1 MSAGCWARASR
12 RQRRPPARRCRRSTR
27 SRKSRTDRVKLAH
40 LADLH
45 LGFRQYDRQ
54 TPRGGNQREADV
66 AEAFRRT
73 VDDLLVQRPDL
84 IVVAGDVFHSVR
96 PTNPAI
102 LFLFQQLHRLRAGLT
117 DAPIVVIAGNHDTP
131 RSAETGTILKLYEAL
146 GVHVVA
152 DQARR
157 ISFPQLDCAVL
168 AVPHQALMQAERPA
182 LRPERGAAHNILVL
196 HGVLEDI
203 IDPEWSV
210 SDYGSARLTRADL
223 AAAQWDYVALGG
235 YHVLHDVAANA
246 WYAGS
251 LEYVNP
257 RAWVQVREEASR
269 NVPGKGYLLV
279 DVPGAH
285 TTFRPVAGARKH
297 LDLPPIHG
305 AGLTARQLDE
315 QIAQRVA
322 GSKPAIDDQVVR
334 LIVYDVAAATAR
346 DLDHPAIR
354 QYKAR
359 ALNFHLDVRRPEP
372 QRVVGVGAPGRRQT
386 LPDTLREFL
395 GRRPL
400 DADLDRDEFVRM
412 GVEYLDR
419 VGGEGAEASA

>member
-1 MSAGCWARASR
+1 
-12 RQRRPPARRCRRSTR
+12 
-27 SRKSRTDRVKLAH
+27 VKLAH

-66 AEAFRRT
+66 ADAFRRA

-84 IVVAGDVFHSVR
+84 ILFAGDIFHSVR

-102 LFLFQQLHRLRAGLT
+102 LFLFQQLHRLRTGL
-117 DAPIVVIAGNHDTP
+117 PQSPVVAIAGNHDTP
-131 RSAETGTILKLYEAL
+131 RSTETGTILKLYEAL
-146 GVHVVA
+146 GVEVVA
-152 DQARR
+152 DHARR
-157 ISFPQLDCAVL
+157 IPFPQLDCSVL
-168 AVPHQALMQAERPA
+168 CVPHQALVQAERPA
-182 LRPERGAAHNILVL
+182 LRPERGAALNVLVL

-235 YHVLHDVAANA
+235 YHVRHDVAPNA
-246 WYAGS
+246 CYPGS

-257 RAWVQVREEASR
+257 RAWVQLREEAKQR
-269 NVPGKGYLLV
+269 VAGKGYLLV
-279 DVPGAH
+279 DVPGAR
-285 TTFRPVAGARKH
+285 TTFRPVPSTRRH
-297 LDLPPIHG
+297 LDLPPVHG
-305 AGLTARQLDE
+305 AGLTAQQLNGE
-315 QIAQRVA
+315 IAQRVA
-322 GSKPAIDDQVVR
+322 ASKPPIDDQVVR
-334 LIVYDVAAATAR
+334 LVVYDVAAATAR
-346 DLDHPAIR
+346 DLDHAAIR

-359 ALNFHLDVRRPEP
+359 ALNFHLDLRRPEE
-372 QRVVGVGAPGRRQT
+372 RRTVGMGAPGRRQT

-400 DADLDRDEFVRM
+400 DADLDRDEFVRL
-412 GVEYLDR
+412 GVEYLER
-419 VGGEGAEASA
+419 VGRDAREPG